1 MRRVS
6 SDPQSPPPV
15 ARIWRGAVRAADR
28 DAYLEYLERTGIAE
42 YRDTPGNR
50 SVQVLRR
57 TVGDRTEFVI
67 VTLWDSLEAIG
78 AFAGDDIERAV
89 FYPEDDRYLVARDD
103 AVAHYDVTTYD

>member
-1 MRRVS
+1 MTT
-6 SDPQSPPPV
+6 DPHSAPV

-28 DAYLEYLERTGIAE
+28 DDYLEYLERTGIAE

-67 VTLWDSLEAIG
+67 VTLWDSRQAIA

-89 FYPEDDRYLVARDD
+89 FYPEDDRYLVERDD
-103 AVAHYDVTTYD
+103 TVSHYDVTAYG